1 MDITILDEKA
11 IKAVYTMKD
20 AIADCKEAAKLYSA
34 GKCHIPLRANL
45 NIPEH
50 NGQSLYMYGYVPA
63 VGASGVK
70 IVSVYP
76 DNIQKGLNNVPATM
90 ILLDA
95 STGEVKCLLDGTVLT
110 RIRTGAIAGLATDIL
125 SGKDS
130 TVFALF
136 GTGGQ
141 ALSQLEAILNVR
153 SIKYVKVYGVDFDKA
168 KKFAH
173 QAEEI
178 FGEQYNVEIRAVEN
192 TDEAVQNADIITT
205 VTTSTHAVFDGNL
218 VKEGAHINGV
228 GSYRPDMAEIDEY
241 IVTHGKVYVDTRDGA
256 LQESGDLL
264 QPISKGLFSANKVVG
279 EIGDVLNGRAVGR
292 ENDTEL
298 TFFETTGS
306 AVFDLVTAQRIY
318 EKFKKA

>member
-1 MDITILDEKA
+1 MQITMLNEKA
-11 IKAVYTMKD
+11 IRAVYTMKD

-34 GKCHIPLRANL
+34 GQCSIPLRTNL

-63 VGASGVK
+63 VHALGVK

-76 DNIQKGLNNVPATM
+76 DNIKKGLNSVPATM
-90 ILLDA
+90 VLLDA
-95 STGEVKCLLDGTVLT
+95 TTGTVSCLLDGTVLT
-110 RIRTGAIAGLATDIL
+110 RFRTGAIVGAATDIL
-125 SGKDS
+125 ARKDS

-141 ALSQLEAILNVR
+141 AMSQLEAVLTVR
-153 SIKYVKVYGVDFDKA
+153 PIKYVKVYDVDFARA
-168 KKFAH
+168 KEFAY

-178 FGEQYNVEIRAVEN
+178 FGKQYDVEIRAVN
-192 TDEAVQNADIITT
+192 ATDEAVQNADIITA
-205 VTTSTHAVFDGNL
+205 VTTATHAVFPGEL
-218 VKEGAHINGV
+218 VKTGAHINGV

-241 IVTHGKVYVDTRDGA
+241 IVSHAKVYVDTRNGV

-264 QPISKGLFSANKVVG
+264 QPIQKGLFSANRIIG
-279 EIGDVLNGRAVGR
+279 EIGDVLNDKAVGR

-318 EKFKKA
+318 EKVNK

>member
-1 MDITILDEKA
+1 MDIKILDEKTIRA
-11 IKAVYTMKD
+11 AYTMKD

-34 GKCHIPLRANL
+34 GQCNIPLRTNI

-50 NGQSLYMYGYVPA
+50 HGQSLYMYGYVPT

-76 DNIQKGLNNVPATM
+76 DNIQKGLNSVPATM
-90 ILLDA
+90 VLLDA
-95 STGEVKCLLDGTVLT
+95 ETGAVNCLLDGTALT
-110 RIRTGAIAGLATDIL
+110 RIRTGAIAGAATDIL
-125 SGKDS
+125 AGKDC
-130 TVFALF
+130 TVFTLF

-141 ALSQLEAILNVR
+141 ALSQLEAVINVR
-153 SIKYVKVYGVDFDKA
+153 PIKYVKVYDVDFVRA

-173 QAEEI
+173 QAEEM
-178 FGEQYNVEIRAVEN
+178 FGEQYNIKVRAVDN
-192 TDEAVQNADIITT
+192 TEEAVQNADIITT
-205 VTTSTHAVFDGNL
+205 VTTSTRAVFPGEL

-241 IVTHGKVYVDTRDGA
+241 IVTHSKVYVDTRDGA

-264 QPISKGLFSANKVVG
+264 QPIKKGTFSANNVVG
-279 EIGDVLNGRAVGR
+279 EIGDVLNDKAVGR
-292 ENDTEL
+292 ENNTEL

-318 EKFKKA
+318 EVCK